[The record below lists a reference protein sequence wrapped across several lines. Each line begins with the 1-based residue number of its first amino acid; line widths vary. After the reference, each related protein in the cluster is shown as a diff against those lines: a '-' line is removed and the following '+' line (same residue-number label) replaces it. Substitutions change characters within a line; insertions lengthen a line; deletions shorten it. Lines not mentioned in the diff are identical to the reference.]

1 MKIPD
6 NLLLNKKVF
15 EKYFKEYFKECFS
28 SFSNPISYDKLIKE
42 QLRVKPIK
50 KGFNQWYDKRNKIT
64 RGLVKFSVKDD
75 YTVSMNITDKKVLV
89 DDSRYNIMLRYFQET
104 LDYCKKHKLKVP
116 NTDCVVFFADRYPFE
131 LDMEGIQY
139 PMFCYATIKNK
150 KYPLLPDN
158 TFLEF
163 SFEKRM
169 GKGVDWDT
177 SKKFSTKKII
187 KNQNQTNFI
196 LEVKILHFIVLI

>member
-64 RGLVKFSVKDD
+64 RGLVKFSVK
-75 YTVSMNITDKKVLV
+75 
-89 DDSRYNIMLRYFQET
+89 
-104 LDYCKKHKLKVP
+104 
-116 NTDCVVFFADRYPFE
+116 
-131 LDMEGIQY
+131 G
-139 PMFCYATIKNK
+139 
-150 KYPLLPDN
+150 
-158 TFLEF
+158 
-163 SFEKRM
+163 
-169 GKGVDWDT
+169 
-177 SKKFSTKKII
+177 
-187 KNQNQTNFI
+187 
-196 LEVKILHFIVLI
+196 